1 VPDVSVLRTI
11 RTRVLA
17 VVLGAFAAVIL
28 IGLGALTFVLLSTL
42 RAQAGSTAQATAE
55 WIAEEINQHPPATVI
70 AGHADD
76 KTSGERVIQI
86 LEGGRVIASL
96 PADAPALTSAEGQ
109 VGQVSASTI
118 PRIDGVDGDS
128 FALAVTAARTVEGQ
142 IVTVAV
148 ATPSTLEES
157 TQIALL
163 TLATLTGV
171 GLLALVAVGVRYA
184 VAAALRPVEEMRAQA
199 HSITDIGVGRRLPV
213 PAGDDEF
220 SRLATTLNDLLDRL
234 QRSDSA
240 RRAFVSDA
248 GHELR
253 SPLASAR
260 VALDRLR
267 DGALPEDERVAALA
281 RARLAL
287 DRLGYVVDD
296 LLVLSRM
303 DERTAVT
310 PETEIDLDDVVLRA
324 VRALPTTDERIT
336 LALEP
341 ARVVAD
347 PKLWDRLVR
356 NLLDNA
362 DRHAHSHIRVTLR
375 REAAGAVLEVDN
387 DGPPVPEAERV
398 RIFERFVR
406 LDAARA
412 RDAGGS
418 GLGLAIVAAVAERAG
433 GRASAGETPEG
444 WCRFRIEVPVA
455 PG

>member
-1 VPDVSVLRTI
+1 
-11 RTRVLA
+11 
-17 VVLGAFAAVIL
+17 
-28 IGLGALTFVLLSTL
+28 
-42 RAQAGSTAQATAE
+42 
-55 WIAEEINQHPPATVI
+55 
-70 AGHADD
+70 
-76 KTSGERVIQI
+76 
-86 LEGGRVIASL
+86 
-96 PADAPALTSAEGQ
+96 
-109 VGQVSASTI
+109 
-118 PRIDGVDGDS
+118 
-128 FALAVTAARTVEGQ
+128 
-142 IVTVAV
+142 
-148 ATPSTLEES
+148 
-157 TQIALL
+157 
-163 TLATLTGV
+163 
-171 GLLALVAVGVRYA
+171 
-184 VAAALRPVEEMRAQA
+184 
-199 HSITDIGVGRRLPV
+199 
-213 PAGDDEF
+213 
-220 SRLATTLNDLLDRL
+220 
-234 QRSDSA
+234 
-240 RRAFVSDA
+240 
-248 GHELR
+248 
-253 SPLASAR
+253 
-260 VALDRLR
+260 
-267 DGALPEDERVAALA
+267 ALPEDERVAALA